1 MPTEETNSLDRIK
14 INGVWRTE
22 EQEVREGIVNAFQQL
37 LSEEPGWQANI
48 EGLHL
53 QSLNSSEAEG

>member
-22 EQEVREGIVNAFQQL
+22 EQEVREGIVNAFLQL
-37 LSEEPGWQANI
+37 LSEEPG
-48 EGLHL
+48 
-53 QSLNSSEAEG
+53 